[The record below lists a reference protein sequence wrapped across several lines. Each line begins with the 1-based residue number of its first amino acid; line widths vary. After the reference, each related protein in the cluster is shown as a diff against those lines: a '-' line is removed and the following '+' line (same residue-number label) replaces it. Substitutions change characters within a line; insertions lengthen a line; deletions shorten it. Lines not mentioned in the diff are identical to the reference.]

1 MEGKGMKASQIK
13 WWMAA
18 LYKAV
23 YVNLAVGGFG
33 FVTFGITMVLQDLE
47 YKAFFAVFGLTLGFL
62 GVAACYLSGLA
73 YDKLNA
79 KLRIAE
85 TAERKEKQKEE
96 KNARKPKVQ

>member
-1 MEGKGMKASQIK
+1 MEGEGMKASQIR

-18 LYKAV
+18 LQKAV
-23 YVNLAVGGFG
+23 YINLAVGGMG
-33 FVTFGITMVLQDLE
+33 FVIFGLTMMLKNLE
-47 YKAFFAVFGLTLGFL
+47 YKAFFAIFGLALGFI
-62 GVAACYLSGLA
+62 GVVACFLSGVA

-96 KNARKPKVQ
+96 KISRKTKV

>member
-1 MEGKGMKASQIK
+1 MKAAQIK

-23 YVNLAVGGFG
+23 YINLVVGGLG
-33 FVTFGITMVLQDLE
+33 FVTFGITMMLKDLE
-47 YKAFFAVFGLTLGFL
+47 YKAFFAIFGLALGFL
-62 GVAACYLSGLA
+62 GVVACFLSGVA

-96 KNARKPKVQ
+96 KNARKAKVQ